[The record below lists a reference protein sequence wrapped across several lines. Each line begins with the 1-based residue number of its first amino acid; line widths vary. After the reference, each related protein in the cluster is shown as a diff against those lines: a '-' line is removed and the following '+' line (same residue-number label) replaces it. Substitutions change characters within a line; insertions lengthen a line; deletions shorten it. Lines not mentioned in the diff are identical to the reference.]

1 MLLRLC
7 KNTLDTYLLA
17 SAEIACDFCEDFFK
31 QGVIVEHKIRI
42 ETSSENMLDE
52 IGLLNVTA
60 ARLKSKEQ
68 IDEGSCGIWKCSA
81 IVEIVSTF
89 FDTQQ
94 LFHIE
99 RKLSNL

>member
-31 QGVIVEHKIRI
+31 QEAIVEHKIRI
-42 ETSSENMLDE
+42 EIINENMLDE

-60 ARLKSKEQ
+60 AHLKSKEQ

-81 IVEIVSTF
+81 IGEIVSTF

-99 RKLSNL
+99 PKMSKL